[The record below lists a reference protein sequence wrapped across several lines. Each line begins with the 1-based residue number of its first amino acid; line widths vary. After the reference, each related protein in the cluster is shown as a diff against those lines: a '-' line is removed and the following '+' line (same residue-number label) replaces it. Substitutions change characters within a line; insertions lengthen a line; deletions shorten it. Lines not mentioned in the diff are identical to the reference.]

1 MAVTFL
7 NYLEL
12 RPPLATDDTPDQ
24 TEQHVVSGQCAG
36 ATGQRATSLHDWVGV
51 NQSNDVGGGV
61 GLLLHSLP
69 SDWYFVFKIAT

>member
-12 RPPLATDDTPDQ
+12 RPPLATDDPPDQ

-36 ATGQRATSLHDWVGV
+36 ATGQRASSLHDWVGV
-51 NQSNDVGGGV
+51 NQSNDVGGG
-61 GLLLHSLP
+61 
-69 SDWYFVFKIAT
+69 SDYCYIRYLATGILCLK